1 MAAEK
6 IINKNNKKYHWN
18 LDENQRASFIKE
30 INDEIMVLSI
40 FIAKFSK
47 IMNFNF
53 KIEEIKKELKNN
65 FSFYWFHFLD
75 CRLKWL
81 KMWKNNLKDL
91 DLILIM
97 IQAFIPT
104 LQNPSKGL
112 KEKKVNVDDL
122 HLIIGQN
129 YAKIKNIRF
138 SISATSISEIA
149 KIPRATCSR
158 KLEKLVSLG
167 IFVKEAKT
175 KRYYINQLSTARTKN
190 VLTKENVGNTIVIFS
205 NFVSTVINT
214 LRRNKKI

>member
-1 MAAEK
+1 
-6 IINKNNKKYHWN
+6 
-18 LDENQRASFIKE
+18 
-30 INDEIMVLSI
+30 
-40 FIAKFSK
+40 
-47 IMNFNF
+47 
-53 KIEEIKKELKNN
+53 
-65 FSFYWFHFLD
+65 
-75 CRLKWL
+75 
-81 KMWKNNLKDL
+81 MWKNNLKDL

-112 KEKKVNVDDL
+112 KGKKVNVDDL

-129 YAKIKNIRF
+129 YEKNKNISF
-138 SISATSISEIA
+138 SINANSISEIA